1 MTYIIGDV
9 HGEFGSLLKLI
20 KKIPDNANII
30 FVGDLIDRGRK
41 SKKVIEFVRK
51 NNHKCVLGNHEKMM
65 IEYVKAFEKSYPN
78 LPSMVYYHRWINNG
92 GKETL
97 LSYEIIQIDKYDG
110 KLYCTENDEKFAR
123 LLEDVQWLETLPLYI
138 ELDNKK
144 NDKPIVIS
152 HASMANVWHLRSN
165 QDKQLEFEEYALW
178 NRKNPNE
185 EVEIFNIF
193 GHTIQKK
200 VDITKHYINVDTGCH
215 YVKNGYGKL
224 SAYCIESNSVID
236 V

>member
-1 MTYIIGDV
+1 MQIS
-9 HGEFGSLLKLI
+9 FLLVI
-20 KKIPDNANII
+20 
-30 FVGDLIDRGRK
+30 LIDRGRK
-41 SKKVIEFVRK
+41 SNKVIDFVRK
-51 NNHKCVLGNHEKMM
+51 NNHQCVLGNHEKMM

-97 LSYEIIQIDKYDG
+97 LSYEIIQIDQHDG
-110 KLYCTENDEKFAR
+110 KLYCTENDEKFHK
-123 LLEDVQWLETLPLYI
+123 LLDDVKWLETLPLYI

-152 HASMANVWHLRSN
+152 HASMASVWHLRSSKDN
-165 QDKQLEFEEYALW
+165 QSEFEEYALW

-193 GHTIQKK
+193 GHTIQKE

-215 YVKNGYGKL
+215 YVQNGYGKL